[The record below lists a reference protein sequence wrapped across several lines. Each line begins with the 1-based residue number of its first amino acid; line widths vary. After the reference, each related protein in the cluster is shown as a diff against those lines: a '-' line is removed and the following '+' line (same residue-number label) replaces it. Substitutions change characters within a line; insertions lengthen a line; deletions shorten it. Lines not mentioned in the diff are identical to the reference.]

1 MRNMEIYLLGFF
13 AWIALMAYLVRKYI
27 VDKNTNIAMLSTI
40 IFFIGLFW
48 PVAIPILLAIAL
60 IMYILQR

>member
-1 MRNMEIYLLGFF
+1 
-13 AWIALMAYLVRKYI
+13 MAYLVRKYI